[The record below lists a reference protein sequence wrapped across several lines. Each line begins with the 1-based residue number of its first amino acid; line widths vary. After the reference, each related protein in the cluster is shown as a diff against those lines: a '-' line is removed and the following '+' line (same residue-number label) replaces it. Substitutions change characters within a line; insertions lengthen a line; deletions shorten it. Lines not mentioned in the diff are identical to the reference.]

1 MTHLRW
7 LRIVL
12 LGWLLGLAASLP
24 SHAFHFSWD
33 QGHDTT
39 NWNNPTPPGPCQ
51 GPTCTPCNST
61 NSPVYIP
68 TGHFLWS
75 DTDMVLKGRPSLGI
89 VRTYNSH
96 DPRDGLFGNGWTI
109 GCDVGLYLATEGT
122 SSKYVL
128 RAADGKRYDY
138 PKATDGTI
146 TAPAG
151 RFDQV
156 VPQTDGSVQ
165 LINLDGSGKIF
176 RSDGKLAAD
185 VDANGNRVT
194 YTYDGSD
201 RLTSLSDGN
210 GRALNLSYNSRGR
223 VSHVTDHAGRTWQY
237 GYDGAGNLA
246 AVTDPLGGVR
256 RYAYAAY
263 TATGDG
269 QTYQHLTQVTDAAGV
284 IVTQVTYSG
293 ERVLSYTEG
302 ANSYRYAYDTGRRQ
316 VTKTDSV
323 GSQWRYVYDDK
334 GLTPEEFDPLG
345 NRVARTFDDNG
356 REIQRVD
363 QGGQTWRAT
372 YDTLGRPLTRT
383 NPLAQTMRFEY
394 AGNNP
399 NPKKITSPTER
410 ITQIGYDSRLNPT
423 TVTDPAGA
431 ITRMEWTAPG
441 DLAASSDP
449 LGNRT
454 TLTYNAIGL
463 PTAQSDPIGRS
474 TSFAYDAAGNLIQ
487 LTNPAGEVTRLTYD
501 ALDRATQV
509 TDARGQV
516 TRFAYDAT
524 GRLLSL
530 TDPAGRTTQFA
541 YDAYGR
547 LVTRTEPDG
556 RVQRSDYRSDNL
568 MSQTALPDGR
578 VVSYGYDAAKRLTSE
593 NAGGEVNS
601 FGYDARGLL
610 ISAGNGAASLA
621 RSFDAAGR
629 LIQETMHG
637 QAVAVSRSAEGER
650 AQLNA
655 LGLVTNYTLDAR
667 GLVTRIAVGAEPFDI
682 AYDAAGRRTR
692 LSMPNGSVAT
702 YGYDAASQL
711 AALQHAGAFAAN
723 YRQSFDLAGRITRLA
738 GDGADWNYGY
748 DALGRLI
755 VANHGSDAF
764 AYSYDAV
771 GNILGGG
778 RTYDAGNRL
787 MQDSDFNYS
796 YDLNGNLISKEHRTT
811 GARSV
816 YTWNARNQLVRLER
830 FANATAT
837 AANKVLSF
845 TYDPLG
851 RRASKTEDGV
861 SERYVYD
868 GSDLIGVLDSLNSVH
883 RVVTYGPW
891 VDEPLRMAGSTGT
904 RYYHANHLGSVMAL
918 SASAG
923 VVSQYSYE
931 PYGKTRVTGEATNPL
946 RYTAREQDAEDLYY
960 YRARY
965 YDPMRGR
972 FVQSDPIGLAGGVN
986 LYSYVS
992 ANPIT
997 WKDPR
1002 GTTAIVW
1009 GAEVG
1014 AEGGAAAGA
1023 IFGGPPGAVV
1033 GAIVGAGV
1041 GAVAVWWAGEKL
1053 ADVLFN
1059 KPPQDAKD
1067 PSGAKAPGKP
1077 GPEEGFSDPKTG
1089 EDWVPNPNGPGS
1101 GWLDDKGR
1109 VWCPTGQGGRSHGG
1123 PHWDVQRPGGGY
1135 DNVYPGG
1142 RRR

>member
-1 MTHLRW
+1 MTRLRW
-7 LRIVL
+7 LRIAL
-12 LGWLLGLAASLP
+12 LGFLIAVSLP
-24 SHAFHFSWD
+24 SHAFHFPWD

-39 NWNNPTPPGPCQ
+39 NWNNPTPPGPSPV
-51 GPTCTPCNST
+51 PTCTPCNST
-61 NSPVYIP
+61 RSPVYLP

-75 DTDMVLKGRPSLGI
+75 DTDIVLKGRPSLGI

-109 GCDVGLYLATEGT
+109 GGDVGLYLATEGT

-156 VPQTDGSVQ
+156 APQTDGSVH
-165 LINLDGSGKIF
+165 LINLDGSGQVF

-185 VDANGNRVT
+185 VDANGNRIV

-201 RLTSLSDGN
+201 RLKSFSDGN
-210 GRALNLSYNSRGR
+210 GRTLNFSYNSRGR

-237 GYDGAGNLA
+237 DYDGAGNLT

-269 QTYQHLTQVTDAAGV
+269 QTYHHLTQVTDPSGV

-302 ANSYRYAYDTGRRQ
+302 ANTYRYAYDTGRRQ
-316 VTKTDSV
+316 VAKTDSV

-334 GLTPEEFDPLG
+334 GLIPEEFDPMG
-345 NRVARTFDDNG
+345 NRVTRTFDDNG
-356 REIQRVD
+356 RETQRVD
-363 QGGQTWRAT
+363 PAGQTWRAT
-372 YDTLGRPLTRT
+372 YDTLGRTLTRA
-383 NPLAQTMRFEY
+383 NPLAQTTRFEY

-410 ITQIGYDSRLNPT
+410 ITQVTYDSKLNPT

-431 ITRMEWTAPG
+431 IARLEWTVRG
-441 DLAASSDP
+441 ELAASSDP

-463 PTAQSDPIGRS
+463 PTAQIDPLGRS
-474 TSFAYDAAGNLIQ
+474 TSFAYDAVGNLTQ
-487 LTNPAGEVTRLTYD
+487 VTNPAGEVSRLTYD

-509 TDARGQV
+509 TDALGQV
-516 TRFAYDAT
+516 TRFAYDAA
-524 GRLLSL
+524 GRILSL
-530 TDPAGRTTQFA
+530 TDPAGRTTQYA

-547 LVTRTEPDG
+547 LATRTEPDG

-568 MSQTALPDGR
+568 MSQTTLPDGR
-578 VVSYGYDAAKRLTSE
+578 IVSYGYDAAKRLTSE

-610 ISAGNGAASLA
+610 TSAGNAEASLA

-629 LIQETMHG
+629 LTQETMHG
-637 QAVAVSRSAEGER
+637 QAVAISRSAEGER
-650 AQLNA
+650 TQLNA
-655 LGLVTNYTLDAR
+655 LGSVTNYTLDVR
-667 GLVTRIAVGAEPFDI
+667 GLVTRIAVGGEPFDI
-682 AYDAAGRRTR
+682 AYDAAGRRAR
-692 LSMPNGSVAT
+692 LSLPNGSVAT
-702 YGYDAASQL
+702 YGYDAANQL
-711 AALQHAGAFAAN
+711 TALNHGGAFAAN
-723 YRQSFDLAGRITRLA
+723 YRQTFDLAGRITRLA

-748 DALGRLI
+748 DTLGRLV

-771 GNILGGG
+771 GNILGAG

-787 MQDSDFNYS
+787 TQDTDFNYS
-796 YDLNGNLISKEHRTT
+796 YDANGNLISKQHRTT

-830 FANATAT
+830 FPDAT
-837 AANKVLSF
+837 AAVPSKVLSF
-845 TYDPLG
+845 AYDPLG
-851 RRASKTEDGV
+851 RRASKNEDGV

-868 GSDLIGVLDSLNSVH
+868 GSDLIGVLDSLNSVQ
-883 RVVTYGPW
+883 RRFSFGTEI
-891 VDEPLRMAGSTGT
+891 DEPLRMAGSTGT
-904 RYYHANHLGSVMAL
+904 RYFHANHLGSVMAL

-923 VVSQYSYE
+923 VVSQYNYE
-931 PYGKTRVTGEATNPL
+931 PYGKTRVTGEATNPF

-965 YDPMRGR
+965 YDPTRQR
-972 FVQSDPIGLAGGVN
+972 FISEDPIGLAGGIN
-986 LYSYVS
+986 TYSY
-992 ANPIT
+992 AAGNPISER
-997 WKDPR
+997 DPT
-1002 GTTAIVW
+1002 GNCPWCAGAVIGGLTDLAIQLAFNGFNLKCVNW
-1009 GAEVG
+1009 TEV
-1014 AEGGAAAGA
+1014 AVSAAAGA
-1023 IFGGPPGAVV
+1023 
-1033 GAIVGAGV
+1033 VGAGIAQKLSKV
-1041 GAVAVWWAGEKL
+1041 STVLKGANRPTYRVFKSKAIRVEMH
-1053 ADVLFN
+1053 
-1059 KPPQDAKD
+1059 PPGNPYPDWFSYPHWHPDFA
-1067 PSGAKAPGKP
+1067 GKP
-1077 GPEEGFSDPKTG
+1077 WSKMHWPVVEPLVG
-1089 EDWVPNPNGPGS
+1089 VPAA
-1101 GWLDDKGR
+1101 
-1109 VWCPTGQGGRSHGG
+1109 
-1123 PHWDVQRPGGGY
+1123 GY
-1135 DNVYPGG
+1135 NAAKNDCECQ
-1142 RRR
+1142 

>member
-12 LGWLLGLAASLP
+12 LGWLLGLAVSLP
-24 SHAFHFSWD
+24 SHAYHFPWD

-61 NSPVYIP
+61 GSPVYIP

-75 DTDMVLKGRPSLGI
+75 DTDIVLKGRPSLGI

-96 DPRDGLFGNGWTI
+96 DPRDGMFGNGWTI
-109 GCDVGLYLATEGT
+109 GVDGGLYLATDGM

-156 VPQTDGSVQ
+156 APQTDGSVH
-165 LINLDGSGKIF
+165 LINLDGSGKVF
-176 RSDGKLAAD
+176 RSDGKLAID
-185 VDANGNRVT
+185 VDANGNRII

-201 RLTSLSDGN
+201 RLKSLSDGN
-210 GRALNLSYNSRGR
+210 GRTLNFSYNSGGR

-237 GYDGAGNLA
+237 DYDGAGNLTT
-246 AVTDPLGGVR
+246 VTDPLGGVR

-269 QTYQHLTQVTDAAGV
+269 QTYQHLTQVTDPSGV

-302 ANSYRYAYDTGRRQ
+302 ANSYRYVYDTGRRQ
-316 VTKTDSV
+316 VAKTDSV

-334 GLTPEEFDPLG
+334 GLIPEEFDPLG
-345 NRVARTFDDNG
+345 NRVGRTFDDNG

-372 YDTLGRPLTRT
+372 YDTLGRTLTRT
-383 NPLAQTMRFEY
+383 NPLAQTTRFEY

-399 NPKKITSPTER
+399 NPKKIISPTER

-431 ITRMEWTAPG
+431 ITRMEWTARG
-441 DLAASSDP
+441 DLTASSDP

-463 PTAQSDPIGRS
+463 PMAQIDPLGRS
-474 TSFAYDAAGNLIQ
+474 TGFAYDAVGNLTQ
-487 LTNPAGEVTRLTYD
+487 LTNPAGEVTRLNYD

-509 TDARGQV
+509 TDALGQV
-516 TRFAYDAT
+516 TRFAYDAA

-530 TDPAGRTTQFA
+530 TDPAGRTTQYA

-547 LVTRTEPDG
+547 LATRTEPDG

-568 MSQTALPDGR
+568 RSQTALPDAR
-578 VVSYGYDAAKRLTSE
+578 IVSYGYDAAKRLTSE
-593 NAGGEVNS
+593 NAGGEINS

-610 ISAGNGAASLA
+610 TSAGNAAASLA

-629 LIQETMHG
+629 LTQETMHG
-637 QAVAVSRSAEGER
+637 QAVAISRSAEGER
-650 AQLNA
+650 TQLNA
-655 LGLVTNYTLDAR
+655 LGSVTNYTLDVR
-667 GLVTRIAVGAEPFDI
+667 GLVTRIAVGGEPFDI

-692 LSMPNGSVAT
+692 LGLPNGSVAT
-702 YGYDAASQL
+702 YGYDAANQL
-711 AALQHAGAFAAN
+711 TALIHGGAFAAN
-723 YRQSFDLAGRITRLA
+723 YRQTFDLAGRITRLT

-748 DALGRLI
+748 DALGRL
-755 VANHGSDAF
+755 VAANHGSDAF

-771 GNILGGG
+771 GNILGTG

-787 MQDSDFNYS
+787 TQDTDFNYS
-796 YDLNGNLISKEHRTT
+796 YDANGNLISKQHRTT

-830 FANATAT
+830 FPDATAT
-837 AANKVLSF
+837 VPNKVLSF

-868 GSDLIGVLDSLNSVH
+868 GSDLIGVLDSLHSVQ
-883 RVVTYGPW
+883 RRFSFGTGI
-891 VDEPLRMAGSTGT
+891 DEPLRMAGSTGA
-904 RYYHANHLGSVMAL
+904 RYFHANHLGSVMAL
-918 SASAG
+918 SASTG
-923 VVSQYSYE
+923 VVSQYNYD
-931 PYGKTRVTGEATNPL
+931 PYGKTRLTGEAANPF
-946 RYTAREQDAEDLYY
+946 RYTGREQDAEDLYY

-965 YDPMRGR
+965 YNPMVNR
-972 FVQSDPIGLAGGVN
+972 FLSEDPIGLTGSVN
-986 LYSYVS
+986 LYQYAN
-992 ANPIT
+992 ANPLS
-997 WKDPR
+997 
-1002 GTTAIVW
+1002 
-1009 GAEVG
+1009 
-1014 AEGGAAAGA
+1014 
-1023 IFGGPPGAVV
+1023 FS
-1033 GAIVGAGV
+1033 
-1041 GAVAVWWAGEKL
+1041 
-1053 ADVLFN
+1053 
-1059 KPPQDAKD
+1059 D
-1067 PSGAKAPGKP
+1067 PSGLVSAGEVLAQIGAVGPIDAYTAKQLADQSLAAAQKSGLPGQHNGQADAYRHCLWSCLMAQKIGAKQAREVGDIHEKHGENPP
-1077 GPEEGFSDPKTG
+1077 GETCMDLHNNAQGR
-1089 EDWVPNPNGPGS
+1089 NAAS
-1101 GWLDDKGR
+1101 GKDCAASCRSLLS
-1109 VWCPTGQGGRSHGG
+1109 GGKLMNS
-1123 PHWDVQRPGGGY
+1123 PCQMP
-1135 DNVYPGG
+1135 
-1142 RRR
+1142 